1 MKITSLINLH
11 VIKLNHG
18 EYAFSSFSS
27 EAGCSGLHIRVEKK
41 VLNRPVITTDG
52 FSTFHPRGKLSGSK
66 SRGWFVQPAGMMAS
80 LGRLLHQPTCSPG
93 CHSGR
98 DRNPWDYQTSLVTG
112 LGPDVGRELA
122 GWFACLLRLV
132 NRSELM

>member
-41 VLNRPVITTDG
+41 VLNGPVITTDG
-52 FSTFHPRGKLSGSK
+52 FSTFHPQGKLSGSK
-66 SRGWFVQPAGMMAS
+66 SRRWFVQPAGTMAS
-80 LGRLLHQPTCSPG
+80 RWQA
-93 CHSGR
+93 
-98 DRNPWDYQTSLVTG
+98 
-112 LGPDVGRELA
+112 LA
-122 GWFACLLRLV
+122 GSSISPRALQVATVAGTLTRGITKAAL
-132 NRSELM
+132 SLASAQM